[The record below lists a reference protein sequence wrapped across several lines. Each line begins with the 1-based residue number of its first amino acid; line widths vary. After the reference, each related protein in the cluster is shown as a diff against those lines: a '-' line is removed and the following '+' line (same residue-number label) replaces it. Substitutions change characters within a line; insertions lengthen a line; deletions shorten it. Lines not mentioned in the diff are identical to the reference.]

1 MCQAKGHDGTAT
13 QWPGEAGSLV
23 TWPRRLL
30 QGAWGETRVQP
41 GQGAGDGD
49 WVGDTRGEDLVQSLV
64 TQRG

>member
-1 MCQAKGHDGTAT
+1 M
-13 QWPGEAGSLV
+13 V